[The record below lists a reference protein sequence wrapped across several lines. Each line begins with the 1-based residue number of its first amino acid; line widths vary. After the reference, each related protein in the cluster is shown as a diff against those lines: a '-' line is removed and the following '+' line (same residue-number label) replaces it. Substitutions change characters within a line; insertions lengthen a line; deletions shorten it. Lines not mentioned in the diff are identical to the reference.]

1 MKSPTIKLSFGAK
14 RSKLERLVGRSVT
27 EGKTMTSHEEF
38 LMAVEHVKGGEGRR
52 TWSCSDGW
60 AVTTPKRLVELE
72 IAEELLSHI
81 GEELRRIDETS
92 ALPDGDGVSV
102 CVALWAKELAKQ
114 IASVL
119 SAPNASAHGEPE
131 AIP

>member
-1 MKSPTIKLSFGAK
+1 
-14 RSKLERLVGRSVT
+14 
-27 EGKTMTSHEEF
+27 MTSYEEF

-81 GEELRRIDETS
+81 GEELRRIS

-102 CVALWAKELAKQ
+102 CVALWANELAKQ

-119 SAPNASAHGEPE
+119 SAINDRLDGQEGSEE
-131 AIP
+131 